1 MSEYDAVQ
9 RGSLKLKGVSD
20 HKIKKKKKKDK
31 ERDAKKVFEQISS
44 HSKNTDDG
52 EKPQKEVRDIR
63 TKAEIAA
70 DKAREKR
77 KAAEIIE
84 KASQTHKERILG
96 FNRQLD
102 NLTEHFDIPKVSWT
116 K

>member
-1 MSEYDAVQ
+1 MYNLYECMFLLDGIFY
-9 RGSLKLKGVSD
+9 R
-20 HKIKKKKKKDK
+20 KKKKDK

-63 TKAEIAA
+63 TKAEIAV

-77 KAAEIIE
+77 VGLMLRSYLMYA
-84 KASQTHKERILG
+84 T
-96 FNRQLD
+96 
-102 NLTEHFDIPKVSWT
+102 
-116 K
+116 

>member
-1 MSEYDAVQ
+1 MYNLYECMFLLDGIFY
-9 RGSLKLKGVSD
+9 R
-20 HKIKKKKKKDK
+20 KKKKDK

-77 KAAEIIE
+77 VGLMLRSYLMYA
-84 KASQTHKERILG
+84 T
-96 FNRQLD
+96 
-102 NLTEHFDIPKVSWT
+102 
-116 K
+116 